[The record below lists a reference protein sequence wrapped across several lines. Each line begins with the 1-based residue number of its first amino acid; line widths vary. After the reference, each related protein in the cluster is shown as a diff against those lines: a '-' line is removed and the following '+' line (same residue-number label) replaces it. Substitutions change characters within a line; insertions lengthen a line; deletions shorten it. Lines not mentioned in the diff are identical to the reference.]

1 MADII
6 PYETGSVSSAIK
18 GAISDATTSVESTL
32 NSLTLNS
39 VQGTAVPGTK
49 STSDYSKFRDW
60 FYYYIL
66 TTAHNLPIPAL
77 WLVYFDNIPDT
88 YNTVIKYEPGSG
100 WNIKNQSSLA
110 KYGGPPGM
118 IFAQGV
124 QLPGE
129 GVTTARVGPANM
141 GLSKGIIGENRN
153 DYENIV
159 ISYLETNYSFT
170 DAVLRP
176 WSIMVGHNGLKDF
189 NLRKTITVVQLAKN
203 GSGSS
208 LVERGKWT
216 FTDACPIS
224 IDQQQYT
231 YEGAQLLRR
240 QVTFAYNYYNYT
252 ASLPSN
258 VKPQSSVGMSWY
270 TSSSNNSLLGS
281 LLDRVTSAAIDLVA
295 GTAENIVTNV
305 TGSIENAVE
314 NAITSV
320 ESQARGLASNLTSS
334 ITDAVNNAI
343 DSITGADP
351 DKDTSNGDTPS
362 EVAAGEGDT
371 PTGTDIGG
379 DYVSIKTINT
389 ADRIKV
395 YRAPL
400 QPIAVRNSTN
410 TRINVNVP
418 TNDTPVFSQ
427 TRAPGEQIVV
437 STTKSAKQNIK
448 DNLDTPI
455 FFPGDGNTSKIKVPG
470 SSMGAS
476 GGSNLDTP
484 NTQNLIVQ
492 VRPVNKDDTVNGLT
506 VTSTEVTVN
515 TNDTSNSLNLAKNEV
530 NISTNDTVG
539 KISSLSKSII
549 SEDTIKGSSVN
560 TQNKS
565 IGSDDHSSGKNV
577 PIQMVTI
584 NNNDTR
590 KG

>member
-1 MADII
+1 MADVI

-18 GAISDATTSVESTL
+18 SAASSLTSSVESTL

-39 VQGTAVPGTK
+39 VAGTTVPGTK
-49 STSDYSKFRDW
+49 SSSDYSNFRDW

-88 YNTVIKYEPGSG
+88 SSTIKSYEPGSA
-100 WNIKNQSSLA
+100 WSISNQSSLV
-110 KYGGPPGM
+110 KYGGVPGM

-124 QLPGE
+124 QLPGD
-129 GVTTARVGPANM
+129 GITTSRLGPANM
-141 GLSKGIIGENRN
+141 GLPKGIISENRN
-153 DYENIV
+153 DYENII

-189 NLRKTITVVQLAKN
+189 DLRKTITIVQLAKN
-203 GSGSS
+203 GAGNN
-208 LVERGKWT
+208 LIERGKWT

-224 IDQQQYT
+224 IDSQQYT

-240 QVTFAYNYYNYT
+240 QVTFAYNYYNYE
-252 ASLPSN
+252 ASIPSN
-258 VKPQSSVGMSWY
+258 IKPQSSVGMSWY
-270 TSSSNNSLLGS
+270 TSNDSNSMLGS
-281 LLDRVTSAAIDLVA
+281 LLDRVTSAAVDLVA

-305 TGSIENAVE
+305 TGSIEDAVE

-320 ESQARGLASNLTSS
+320 ESQARGFASNLTSS

-343 DSITGADP
+343 DSITGADS
-351 DKDTSNGDTPS
+351 DKDTSNGDTLS
-362 EVAAGEGDT
+362 EVAAGESDT
-371 PTGTDIGG
+371 PTGTGIGS
-379 DYVSIKTINT
+379 DYVSIKTVGT
-389 ADRIKV
+389 ADRIKI
-395 YRAPL
+395 YREPL
-400 QPIAVRNSTN
+400 QPIAVRNSPN
-410 TRINVNVP
+410 TRIEVNIP

-427 TRAPGEQIVV
+427 TQAPGEQIVV
-437 STTKSAKQNIK
+437 STTKSAKQNMK

-455 FFPGDGNTSKIKVPG
+455 FFPGDGNTGKIKVPG

-492 VRPVNKDDTVNGLT
+492 VRPVNKNDTVNGLT
-506 VTSTEVTVN
+506 VASNEVTVN

-530 NISTNDTVG
+530 NILANDTPG
-539 KISSLSKSII
+539 KISSISKSIK

-560 TQNKS
+560 VQNKS
-565 IGSDDHSSGKNV
+565 IGSNDHSSGKNI